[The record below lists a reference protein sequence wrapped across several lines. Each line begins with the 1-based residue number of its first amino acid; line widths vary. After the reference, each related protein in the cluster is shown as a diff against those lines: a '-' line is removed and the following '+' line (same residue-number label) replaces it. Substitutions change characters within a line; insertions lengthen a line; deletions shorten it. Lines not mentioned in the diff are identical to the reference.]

1 MPLLERI
8 RAVAHPG
15 ERPANHPERRI
26 LVINGHP
33 DPRPARFCAALCDAY
48 EQGARLGGW
57 PVRHLAVGELSLA
70 LDAPAGC
77 ADLEAAMA
85 DINWST
91 HLIVVFPLWLNRPP
105 GAVRNLFEH
114 WLGRRRPGDVP
125 VCERSLRVVITMEM
139 PAFAHRAM
147 LRCGIN
153 INQFLHRMLL
163 PGFAHQQ
170 QDFIGSVESIST
182 HERNRW
188 LQTMRDSGNAA
199 L

>member
-8 RAVAHPG
+8 RAVAHPF
-15 ERPANHPERRI
+15 HHSDRRI

-33 DPRPARFCAALCDAY
+33 DPRPERFCAALCEAY
-48 EQGARLGGW
+48 EQGARQGGL
-57 PVRHLAVGELSLA
+57 VTRYLAVGDLSLA
-70 LDAPAGC
+70 PGEPGGC
-77 ADLEAAMA
+77 ASLSAALA
-85 DINWST
+85 DMEWST

-105 GAVRNLFEH
+105 DAVRSLFEH
-114 WLGRRRPGDVP
+114 WSGRAQADDARARA
-125 VCERSLRVVITMEM
+125 RMMRVVITMEM

-153 INQFLHRMLL
+153 INQFSRSMLL

-170 QDFIGSVESIST
+170 QDFIGSVESISAA
-182 HERNRW
+182 ERHRW
-188 LQTMRDSGNAA
+188 LQTMRNSGADA